1 MPCLGGLRV
10 GSWPLPVWLLVGS
23 TCWVV
28 VACVSQ
34 MWLMISGVV
43 FCFMA
48 VLCDVGVCLEY
59 LAPACFVY
67 RVGLFSGVCFVGV
80 MRASGHYGLVI
91 ATWRADVL

>member
-1 MPCLGGLRV
+1 VAGLVPCLGGLRV

-43 FCFMA
+43 FCFECVLSFGVA
-48 VLCDVGVCLEY
+48 VLGVATPLCGCLS
-59 LAPACFVY
+59 
-67 RVGLFSGVCFVGV
+67 SG
-80 MRASGHYGLVI
+80 
-91 ATWRADVL
+91 